1 MGDRMTGDTQQPSK
15 KALPEQTGS
24 TQSVSSGRNG
34 LKALISPK
42 WLQTKNHTARSLG
55 IAAAVLLVSG
65 VVLGGVLGVI
75 TRPAVATTEEYLAM
89 EAVLTEQVE
98 DMSDKFRAEN
108 DKVLDARARSAELME
123 REAAVADSE
132 ASLLTD
138 QASLKAGQDALA
150 ASLQQVERDQF
161 SDGMHLVG
169 TNVTPG
175 IYAISTSTRCY
186 YAWKSGTGSDAE
198 IVDNEIVN
206 GPATVTLK
214 AGEVFESN
222 RCGKWSKVG

>member
-1 MGDRMTGDTQQPSK
+1 MTDDTQQPSK
-15 KALPEQTGS
+15 KALPEHTGS
-24 TQSVSSGRNG
+24 AQSASSGRNWKKG
-34 LKALISPK
+34 LNSPK
-42 WLQTKNHTARSLG
+42 WLQAKNHTARSLG
-55 IAAAVLLVSG
+55 ITAAAVLVAG

-75 TRPAVATTEEYLAM
+75 TRPAVATTEEYLVM
-89 EAVLTEQVE
+89 EANLTEKVE
-98 DMSDKFRAEN
+98 VMSDKFQAANE
-108 DKVLDARARSAELME
+108 KVQDARDRNAELID
-123 REAAVADSE
+123 REVAVADSE
-132 ASLLTD
+132 ATLLAD

-150 ASLQQVERDQF
+150 ASTQQVAKDQF

-175 IYAISTSTRCY
+175 TYAISTSTRCY

-222 RCGKWSKVG
+222 RCGKWTKVG